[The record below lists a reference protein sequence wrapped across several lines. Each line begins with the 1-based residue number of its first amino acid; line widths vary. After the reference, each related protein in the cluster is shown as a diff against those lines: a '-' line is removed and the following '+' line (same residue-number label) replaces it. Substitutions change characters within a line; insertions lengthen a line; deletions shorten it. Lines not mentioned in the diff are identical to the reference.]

1 MAELKTKINDA
12 SVENFINSVEDEKK
26 REFAFTILEM
36 MKKVTK
42 AEPKMWGTSIIGFGT
57 YHYKYKSGQE
67 GDWMQVGFSP
77 RKQAMTL
84 YIMSGF
90 SRYEELLSKLGKF
103 KTGKSCLY
111 LKKEEDIDMK
121 VLKELVA
128 QSVKFIKNKK
138 WDWTKLIII

>member
-12 SVENFINSVEDEKK
+12 SVHEFINSIKDDEKNK
-26 REFAFTILEM
+26 FALKVLNM
-36 MKKVTK
+36 MKSVTK
-42 AEPKMWGTSIIGFGT
+42 NQPKMWGTSIIGFGT
-57 YHYKYKSGQE
+57 YHYKYASGRE

-90 SRYEELLSKLGKF
+90 SKYDDLLSKLGKF

-111 LKKEEDIDMK
+111 IKKENDVDWE
-121 VLKELVA
+121 VLKELVS
-128 QSVKFIKNKK
+128 QSVKYIKNKK
-138 WDWTKLIII
+138 WE